1 MTAEAEVI
9 DGEAVEIV
17 EPGKEL
23 ELRPDAGAV
32 SLFGTN
38 DPGEVLLRAT
48 QTAKPLAE
56 VIKRQQLFKT
66 ISGKNHI
73 YVEGWTL
80 LGSMLGVFPAT
91 VWTRKLDNGWE
102 ARVEARTRSGEL
114 VGAAEAMCT
123 RAEVKWKSS
132 DEYAIR
138 SMAQTRATSKALR
151 QPLGFV
157 IQLAGFEPTPAEEAE
172 AGAPVEPKAKPKTDE
187 IPEGF
192 KAPTGPRGGQSTAL
206 EANELAANLV
216 SLVTEL
222 GATDSLDAIE
232 AKREAGDIPW
242 LKRQTTAAER
252 HLEGKKA
259 SS

>member
-1 MTAEAEVI
+1 VTVEPEVI
-9 DGEAVEIV
+9 DGEAVEI
-17 EPGKEL
+17 GTEL
-23 ELRPDAGAV
+23 ELRPEGAV

-48 QTAKPLAE
+48 QTAKPLAD
-56 VIKRQQLFKT
+56 VIKRQKLYKT

-172 AGAPVEPKAKPKTDE
+172 AGAPVEPKAKPKPE
-187 IPEGF
+187 PAEKEHEGF

-232 AKREAGDIPW
+232 AKREAGDVAW

>member
-1 MTAEAEVI
+1 MSAPEVI
-9 DGEAVEIV
+9 DGEAVEI
-17 EPGKEL
+17 GTEL
-23 ELRPDAGAV
+23 ELRPEGAV

-38 DPGEVLLRAT
+38 DPGEVLKRAT
-48 QTAKPLAE
+48 DTAKPLAD
-56 VIKRQQLFKT
+56 VIKRQKLFKT

-123 RAEVKWKSS
+123 RAEAKWKSS

-172 AGAPVEPKAKPKTDE
+172 AGAAEPTPEPKPKPAE
-187 IPEGF
+187 QEHEGF
-192 KAPTGPRGGQSTAL
+192 KAPTGPRGGQSTML
-206 EANELAANLV
+206 EANEIAAKLV
-216 SLVTEL
+216 SLATEY
-222 GATDSLDAIE
+222 GFTDSLEMIE
-232 AKREAGDIPW
+232 AKREAGDVAW
-242 LKRQTTAAER
+242 LKRQLAGAER
-252 HLEGKKA
+252 HAESKA
-259 SS
+259 KS